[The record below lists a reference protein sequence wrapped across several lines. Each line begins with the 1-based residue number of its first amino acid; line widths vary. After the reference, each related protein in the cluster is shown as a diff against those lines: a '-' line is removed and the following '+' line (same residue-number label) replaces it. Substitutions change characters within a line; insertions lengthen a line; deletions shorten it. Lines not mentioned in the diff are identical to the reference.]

1 MSRLNK
7 RKAAACLILAL
18 FSVVVILGGCG
29 SSKYEAVSLESSE
42 SDGEGSQ
49 SGSSSGGGTVSS
61 NETAAGTENTGS
73 AAPETMVSL
82 TLGGNPESGDGSN
95 SKGSSGGSGEEQE
108 PGEGAGETEPADPY
122 EAVDEVVVV
131 TADVLNVRESE
142 IPGARIYAQLKGGS
156 TLRRTG
162 YSSEWSRVIYDGKT
176 AYVSS
181 SMVEVQEPE
190 TNASEPEEEVPA
202 AAGAE
207 AAMASDGV
215 PAADGSFAGPEGDP
229 EGIGMYTRNVA
240 DEAPEVPF
248 NGHTVAI
255 DAGHQAK
262 ANAEKEPIGPGS
274 DSMKAKMPAGF
285 VGVSSGAKECELTLA
300 VAQKLEK
307 EMKARGYHVVMIRE
321 SNDVN
326 LSNAERA
333 AIANKSEA
341 EIFIRLHAN
350 SMDNSGV
357 YGALAMCMTGQ
368 NPYNAGLHDQSYTL
382 SKKII
387 DSICSQTGTKNRGVQ
402 EVDNSSI
409 INWSEIPVS
418 VVEMGFM
425 SNPDED
431 RWMQNEGYQD
441 KIVAGIIS
449 AVDSYFAEGN

>member
-1 MSRLNK
+1 MNRLK
-7 RKAAACLILAL
+7 TGKAGVCLLLAL
-18 FSVVVILGGCG
+18 LSAALFLGGCS
-29 SSKYEAVSLESSE
+29 SSKYQAVSLESSE
-42 SDGEGSQ
+42 SGGESSSPEGSP
-49 SGSSSGGGTVSS
+49 GD
-61 NETAAGTENTGS
+61 AGTGETEAVLS
-73 AAPETMVSL
+73 ETMVTF
-82 TLGGNPESGDGSN
+82 TLGGSQKAGDGTGDGS
-95 SKGSSGGSGEEQE
+95 SGSPDDSGEGQKE
-108 PGEGAGETEPADPY
+108 ADKTVPADPY
-122 EAVDEVVVV
+122 EEVDEVVVV

-142 IPGARIYAQLKGGS
+142 NQGARIYAQLKQGS

-162 YSSEWSRVIYDGKT
+162 YSSEWSRVLYNSKT

-181 SMVEVQEPE
+181 SMVTVQEQE
-190 TNASEPEEEVPA
+190 TAAPEEGGDGVPA

-207 AAMASDGV
+207 AAVASNETAG
-215 PAADGSFAGPEGDP
+215 ADGSPAGPEGIGLYSRSA
-229 EGIGMYTRNVA
+229 EGEV
-240 DEAPEVPF
+240 PEVPF

-262 ANAEKEPIGPGS
+262 ANAEKEPIGPDS
-274 DSMKAKMPAGF
+274 DTMKAKMPAGS
-285 VGVSSGAKECELTLA
+285 VGVSSGAKECELTLT

-307 EMKARGYHVVMIRE
+307 ELKARGYHVVMVRE

-350 SMDNSGV
+350 SMDNSSV
-357 YGALAMCMTGQ
+357 YGALAMCMTEQ
-368 NPYNAGLHDQSYTL
+368 NPYNAGLHGKSYTL

-387 DSICSQTGTKNRGVQ
+387 DNICAQTGTKNRGVQ
-402 EVDNSSI
+402 EVDNSGV
-409 INWSEIPVS
+409 INWSEIPVA

-441 KIVAGIIS
+441 KIVSGILT